1 LLSLS
6 LQPLFVLATLHCLT
20 TAAADCT
27 HSLISLTHW
36 LAALLSLRLQ
46 PRWQDLF
53 TLFPSLVGRIPLE
66 TFFELMPLVKPRYY
80 R

>member
-1 LLSLS
+1 
-6 LQPLFVLATLHCLT
+6 
-20 TAAADCT
+20 
-27 HSLISLTHW
+27 
-36 LAALLSLRLQ
+36 LLSLRLQ

-66 TFFELMPLVKPRYY
+66 TLFELMPLVKPRYY